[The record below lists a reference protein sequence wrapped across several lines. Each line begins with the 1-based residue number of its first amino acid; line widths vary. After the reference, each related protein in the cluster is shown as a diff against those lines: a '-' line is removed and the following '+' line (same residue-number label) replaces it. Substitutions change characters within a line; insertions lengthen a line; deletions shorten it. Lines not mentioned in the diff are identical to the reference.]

1 MVVWLPRPIDATVH
15 PEPGNRPEAWDSAA
29 KRMRTTE
36 ALAAPDAASF
46 AADADVAAALS
57 LGPPSTQEG
66 GAAPAIAG
74 QLSGVDAS
82 AISVDLSSSGA
93 SSVILA
99 YTISASSAESAQ
111 AIILKF
117 RVCLH

>member
-15 PEPGNRPEAWDSAA
+15 PEPGNRPEAWDSAS

-57 LGPPSTQEG
+57 LGPPQEG

-93 SSVILA
+93 SSVTLA